1 MRSNRSYYCDT
12 TLAPPAANW
21 ILNFET
27 KKQKGGIVKLESF
40 FVLSLR
46 SSSYGFMFHADFC
59 VVKVEFQ
66 TFVAKDTNIL
76 YNFLSSSL

>member
-12 TLAPPAANW
+12 TLAPSAANW

-46 SSSYGFMFHADFC
+46 SSSDGFMFHADFC
-59 VVKVEFQ
+59 VVKVE
-66 TFVAKDTNIL
+66 
-76 YNFLSSSL
+76 